1 MASTGGCILP
11 AMPIRGDEAVV
22 EAVEAAVLAWAEA
35 KDATSETSLS
45 ASLSVHTKGT
55 SSMIAGVGID
65 EGRVGE
71 RNE

>member
-11 AMPIRGDEAVV
+11 AMPIRGEEAVV

-55 SSMIAGVGID
+55 SHMIAGVGID
-65 EGRVGE
+65 TGRVG
-71 RNE
+71 